1 MVEVNVNVKVKV
13 EAPEFTNA
21 LLVVANAL
29 GGLNLGKAMQIE
41 PINITD
47 MKEEKKVE
55 VKKAEKIKKVE
66 AKEDVKEEIA
76 EAKEEI
82 EKNNENTTSEVKYT
96 KEEVRTKAAQVSKA
110 GKKDKLKELFGEF
123 GASKLSEVKEEDY
136 SAFMNKLENL

>member
-29 GGLNLGKAMQIE
+29 GGLNLGQAMQIE

-47 MKEEKKVE
+47 IKEEKKVE
-55 VKKAEKIKKVE
+55 TKKAEKTKKVE
-66 AKEDVKEEIA
+66 VKENVKEEKT
-76 EAKEEI
+76 EVKEEVT
-82 EKNNENTTSEVKYT
+82 ENNENTTSEIKYT
-96 KEEVRTKAAQVSKA
+96 KEEVRSKAAQVSKA

-136 SAFMNKLENL
+136 TTFMEKLESL

>member
-47 MKEEKKVE
+47 MKK
-55 VKKAEKIKKVE
+55 
-66 AKEDVKEEIA
+66 
-76 EAKEEI
+76 
-82 EKNNENTTSEVKYT
+82 
-96 KEEVRTKAAQVSKA
+96 RR
-110 GKKDKLKELFGEF
+110 KLKLK
-123 GASKLSEVKEEDY
+123 KLKRL
-136 SAFMNKLENL
+136 KR

>member
-29 GGLNLGKAMQIE
+29 GGLNLGPAMQIE

-47 MKEEKKVE
+47 IKEEKKVE
-55 VKKAEKIKKVE
+55 TKKAEKTKKVE
-66 AKEDVKEEIA
+66 VKENVKEEKTKV
-76 EAKEEI
+76 KEEVT
-82 EKNNENTTSEVKYT
+82 ENNENTTSEIKYT
-96 KEEVRTKAAQVSKA
+96 KEEVRSKAAQVSKA

-136 SAFMNKLENL
+136 SAFMNKLEIL

>member
-1 MVEVNVNVKVKV
+1 
-13 EAPEFTNA
+13 
-21 LLVVANAL
+21 
-29 GGLNLGKAMQIE
+29 
-41 PINITD
+41 
-47 MKEEKKVE
+47 
-55 VKKAEKIKKVE
+55 
-66 AKEDVKEEIA
+66 VKEEIA

-136 SAFMNKLENL
+136 SAFMNKLESL

>member
-55 VKKAEKIKKVE
+55 VKKLKRLKG
-66 AKEDVKEEIA
+66 
-76 EAKEEI
+76 
-82 EKNNENTTSEVKYT
+82 
-96 KEEVRTKAAQVSKA
+96 RSKRRR
-110 GKKDKLKELFGEF
+110 
-123 GASKLSEVKEEDY
+123 
-136 SAFMNKLENL
+136 

>member
-29 GGLNLGKAMQIE
+29 GGLNLGKEMQIE

-47 MKEEKKVE
+47 IKEEKKVE
-55 VKKAEKIKKVE
+55 TKKAEKTKNIE
-66 AKEDVKEEIA
+66 VKEEKTEI
-76 EAKEEI
+76 KEEVTKDS
-82 EKNNENTTSEVKYT
+82 EDTTDEVKYT
-96 KEEVRTKAAQVSKA
+96 KEEIRTKAAQVSKA

-136 SAFMNKLENL
+136 PTFMDKLESL

>member
-29 GGLNLGKAMQIE
+29 GGLNLGQAMQIE
-41 PINITD
+41 PINIMD
-47 MKEEKKVE
+47 MKEEKKAETKQAEKTKKVE
-55 VKKAEKIKKVE
+55 VKEDKIE
-66 AKEDVKEEIA
+66 VKEEVTKDS
-76 EAKEEI
+76 ED
-82 EKNNENTTSEVKYT
+82 TTDEVKYT

-123 GASKLSEVKEEDY
+123 RASKLSEVKEEDY
-136 SAFMNKLENL
+136 PAFMDKLESL

>member
-29 GGLNLGKAMQIE
+29 GGLNLGQAMQIE

-55 VKKAEKIKKVE
+55 AKKTEKTKNVKV
-66 AKEDVKEEIA
+66 KEDVKEEKT
-76 EAKEEI
+76 EVKEEVTKGS
-82 EKNNENTTSEVKYT
+82 EDTTDEVKYT

-136 SAFMNKLENL
+136 PVFMDKLESL

>member
-29 GGLNLGKAMQIE
+29 GGLNLGQAMQIE

-55 VKKAEKIKKVE
+55 TKKAEKTKNVKV
-66 AKEDVKEEIA
+66 KEDVKEEKT
-76 EAKEEI
+76 EVNEEVTKDS
-82 EKNNENTTSEVKYT
+82 EDTTDEVKYT

-110 GKKDKLKELFGEF
+110 GKKNKLKELFDEF

-136 SAFMNKLENL
+136 SAFMDKLENL

>member
-29 GGLNLGKAMQIE
+29 GGLNLGQAMQIE

-47 MKEEKKVE
+47 VKEEKKVE
-55 VKKAEKIKKVE
+55 KNKKVE
-66 AKEDVKEEIA
+66 VIEDIKEEQTEVKEELT
-76 EAKEEI
+76 E
-82 EKNNENTTSEVKYT
+82 NNESTANGLKYT

-110 GKKDKLKELFGEF
+110 GKKNKLKELFDEF

-136 SAFMNKLENL
+136 SAFMDKLENL

>member
-29 GGLNLGKAMQIE
+29 GGLNLGQAMQIE

-47 MKEEKKVE
+47 VKEEKKVE
-55 VKKAEKIKKVE
+55 KNKKVE
-66 AKEDVKEEIA
+66 VIEDIKKEQTEVKEEVT
-76 EAKEEI
+76 E
-82 EKNNENTTSEVKYT
+82 NNESTASGLKYT

-110 GKKDKLKELFGEF
+110 GKKDKLKELFSEF

-136 SAFMNKLENL
+136 SAFMDRLENL